1 VKKYKSAVV
10 IDVACPLCG
19 AVYGV
24 GLDDETDSHSGLL
37 ICNAS
42 KNPKFTHK
50 SPLEGGTFSY
60 IWCGARIAYEVG
72 RSYTYAGATRLEKQP
87 SRFKRYIIKKPL
99 DTLK

>member
-19 AVYGV
+19 TVYGV

-42 KNPKFTHK
+42 KNPKFTR
-50 SPLEGGTFSY
+50 SSIINGEPFSH

-72 RSYTYAGATRLEKQP
+72 RGYTYVGTVSFAKQP